1 MTDTQL
7 FIVTVVCCI
16 VAANGYGMLA
26 AVLIVAAGVY
36 AKQ

>member
-1 MTDTQL
+1 MTDAQL
-7 FIVTVVCCI
+7 LVVSIVCCVI
-16 VAANGYGMLA
+16 AANGYGMLA

>member
-7 FIVTVVCCI
+7 FVITILCCA